1 MEFEPVPIRPHY
13 MTDDL
18 ISKIK
23 LVLQSGTLL
32 NTKCIYGILL
42 SEHLNIGGDFKLK
55 VEIDNPDLNTQNAV
69 SLVTSKLLSVN
80 VRTIVWKYFH
90 NVIHDDLRES
100 RIKNSI
106 PICKLC
112 LETGIDR
119 VHIYYT
125 CPKYK
130 GCGRRLLEVMKTFDQ
145 DLREDDLVNLRIGD
159 NTLDLMWIASN
170 YLYFV
175 IEYREN
181 CTPQQFQQFLLK
193 EFAIFKRSKFC
204 DETLSTS
211 LELMINLFGNLD
223 QQ

>member
-1 MEFEPVPIRPHY
+1 MGLGLMNVRTKSLALFIKNIISEAYSGSNCYLNAVLDYYCQDMEFEPVPIRPHY

-18 ISKIK
+18 ISKMK

-32 NTKCIYGILL
+32 DTKCIYEILL

-80 VRTIVWKYFH
+80 VRNIVWKYFH

-125 CPKYK
+125 
-130 GCGRRLLEVMKTFDQ
+130 
-145 DLREDDLVNLRIGD
+145 
-159 NTLDLMWIASN
+159 
-170 YLYFV
+170 
-175 IEYREN
+175 
-181 CTPQQFQQFLLK
+181 
-193 EFAIFKRSKFC
+193 
-204 DETLSTS
+204 
-211 LELMINLFGNLD
+211 
-223 QQ
+223 